1 MKKAVSFSA
10 LLVVALLCGLW
21 ASRAS
26 AQAVFGSIFGTVTD
40 PQGAAVAGAKVTV
53 TSVRKGTTEQTTT
66 NDSGNYSVTHLIPDV
81 YNVKVE
87 SSGFKAF
94 EATNIQVSADTAAR
108 VDGQFQVG
116 GAQETIEV
124 TAEAPE
130 LKTDRA
136 DVATIF
142 NERAV
147 ENLPIYNRNF

>member
-1 MKKAVSFSA
+1 MKRQFCLYLALMCLGLILVFST
-10 LLVVALLCGLW
+10 
-21 ASRAS
+21 S
-26 AQAVFGSIFGTVTD
+26 AFGQAVYGSIFGTVTD

-108 VDGQFQVG
+108 VDGQFQVD
-116 GAQETIEV
+116 
-124 TAEAPE
+124 
-130 LKTDRA
+130 L
-136 DVATIF
+136 
-142 NERAV
+142 
-147 ENLPIYNRNF
+147 